1 MVSVV
6 ATVASL
12 RPTGPINFGNSSEA
26 KELQKLRALGHWMK
40 YGAGVVAL
48 GCIRADR
55 GVREWCMVQRGGV
68 TMFQFRTNGLEV
80 AAARYNELSA
90 ACMRLIE
97 VLDGEQIG
105 CCVGYIEEAKQALV
119 TFDEAVVTALPQ
131 RTREASCRPRSR
143 GAMGRTMAGC
153 LPIVFTKGWILVIA
167 AALSDIRQ
175 SVACQ
180 LAIDTMASKPTKL
193 SLALGSLLSS
203 GRLHRELV
211 KLTLRDRDED
221 HCFALLKCARQLIAE
236 EHTIREGEVLVDRE
250 VRPILVDE
258 QAE

>member
-1 MVSVV
+1 
-6 ATVASL
+6 
-12 RPTGPINFGNSSEA
+12 
-26 KELQKLRALGHWMK
+26 
-40 YGAGVVAL
+40 
-48 GCIRADR
+48 
-55 GVREWCMVQRGGV
+55 
-68 TMFQFRTNGLEV
+68 
-80 AAARYNELSA
+80 
-90 ACMRLIE
+90 MRLVE
-97 VLDGEQIG
+97 GLNAEQIG
-105 CCVGYIEEAKQALV
+105 YCVRHVEEAKQALV
-119 TFDEAVVTALPQ
+119 TFDEAVVTAVP
-131 RTREASCRPRSR
+131 RHTREAACRPRSG
-143 GAMGRTMAGC
+143 GATGRTVAGR
-153 LPIVFTKGWILVIA
+153 LPIVFTKGWIRVIA

-250 VRPILVDE
+250 VRSILVDE